1 MAGITKS
8 ALRGQFRSVGVP
20 SGRAGRTVIGLLQKL
35 PQEASV
41 FCYLS
46 LPDEPD
52 TTPIT
57 DYCLQNGHLLCIPRC
72 LDNGGMQAC
81 RFTDKKELTKNRFG
95 IWEPSESAEVIQNPD
110 VIIVP
115 ALAFDRQGFRLGRGG
130 GYYDRYLA
138 GRSALT
144 IGLCH
149 QAAFVDL
156 LPRDPWDI
164 PVALVVSE
172 QGIWDVKE
180 QLWR

>member
-1 MAGITKS
+1 
-8 ALRGQFRSVGVP
+8 
-20 SGRAGRTVIGLLQKL
+20 
-35 PQEASV
+35 
-41 FCYLS
+41 
-46 LPDEPD
+46 
-52 TTPIT
+52 
-57 DYCLQNGHLLCIPRC
+57 
-72 LDNGGMQAC
+72 MQAY
-81 RFTDKKELTKNRFG
+81 RFTDKKELAKNCFG
-95 IWEPSESAEVIQNPD
+95 IWEPPESAEVIQNPD

-115 ALAFDRQGFRLGRGG
+115 GLAFDRQGFRLGRGG

-138 GRSALT
+138 GRSTLT